1 MIRISR
7 LTDYGIVLLCYI
19 AREPAGTLT
28 ASGLAAQSR
37 LPLPTVAKILK
48 SLCRGGVLR
57 SERGV
62 HGGYALA
69 RPADQ
74 VSIADVLETLEGPL
88 ALTGCGPN
96 CPCGIERT
104 CPVRANWRRIG
115 GVVLKALKELKLS
128 EMTQPLV
135 PGAWSGSDKT
145 PGVRSGSDKTH
156 GGARREARL
165 YRPARRG

>member
-48 SLCRGGVLR
+48 SLCRAGVLR
-57 SERGV
+57 SQRGV

-69 RPADQ
+69 RSPAQ
-74 VSIADVLETLEGPL
+74 VSIADVLEALEGPL
-88 ALTGCGPN
+88 ALTDCGGD
-96 CPCGIERT
+96 CTCGISRT

-115 GVVLKALKELKLS
+115 GVVLQALQEIKLS
-128 EMTQPLV
+128 EMTQPLG
-135 PGAWSGSDKT
+135 PGAWSGSE
-145 PGVRSGSDKTH
+145 RSQGLRPGSDKTK
-156 GGARREARL
+156 RETQRFRL
-165 YRPARRG
+165 ARRG